1 MTPRATTVNVT
12 VDGMPGFDFRYRQSG
27 KPVTVETFPFRSTET
42 LSRGDLLALAD
53 GRASLATT
61 GDSRLV
67 GAAVETLDGEP
78 GTTSIRVV
86 VDADAVYAVNDPRR
100 RDKGASLDLTGSTG
114 AQGVARGVEA
124 DLVVD
129 VESAAGE
136 DTLVRING
144 DRHYAPPQAAVPL
157 LGQLTGGELNAAI
170 ARYHAEQLGRGPTKA
185 HAFYRDNILVIVLE
199 DTMTRGERTL
209 VASGSAD
216 TVLETRLA
224 FQNAMRPYLR
234 SAIERLTGTKVLAF
248 MSANHLS
255 PDLAAEVFYLDRPV
269 PREPDPEDLA

>member
-1 MTPRATTVNVT
+1 
-12 VDGMPGFDFRYRQSG
+12 MPGFDFRYRRSG
-27 KPVTVETFPFRSTET
+27 KPVTVETFPFRDTET

-53 GRASLATT
+53 GGASLAIT
-61 GDSRLV
+61 GDSGLV
-67 GAAVETLDGEP
+67 GAAVETLDGEA

-86 VDADAVYAVNDPRR
+86 VDADAVYAVNDTRR

-129 VESAAGE
+129 VDSAAGE
-136 DTLVRING
+136 ETLVRING

-170 ARYHAEQLGRGPTKA
+170 ARTVAHYHAEQLGRGPTKA

-209 VASGSAD
+209 VGSGSAD

-269 PREPDPEDLA
+269 PREPEPEDLA